1 MFEEIYLFSSKM
13 LYTTQQKLFSC
24 VTYQITYINAS
35 VFFFFFQVNNNGHLS
50 FDFEVPVYQP
60 TLRLGSD
67 YKLIAAF
74 LADVDTTEAGS
85 VYYRLVSGSGVALNW
100 SCCYSV

>member
-1 MFEEIYLFSSKM
+1 M
-13 LYTTQQKLFSC
+13 Q
-24 VTYQITYINAS
+24 
-35 VFFFFFQVNNNGHLS
+35 VFLSFFQVNNNGHLS

-100 SCCYSV
+100 SCCYGV

>member
-1 MFEEIYLFSSKM
+1 MCNVSNYLYECK
-13 LYTTQQKLFSC
+13 C
-24 VTYQITYINAS
+24 
-35 VFFFFFQVNNNGHLS
+35 FFLFFQVNNNGHLS